1 MLALGRARGIEL
13 ALLAEDE
20 VRALG
25 VAAAVLVT
33 RGGTDSQLPEDGPWS
48 NSLTVPAKGPKPYD
62 APWSNSLNLIPPT
75 AVDVSGFDALSG
87 PGSNS
92 LNLTD
97 G

>member
-1 MLALGRARGIEL
+1 MTAAGVDATPAEL
-13 ALLAEDE
+13 P
-20 VRALG
+20 G
-25 VAAAVLVT
+25 
-33 RGGTDSQLPEDGPWS
+33 
-48 NSLTVPAKGPKPYD
+48 
-62 APWSNSLNLIPPT
+62 SNSLNLIPPT